1 MMRLR
6 ALLSSP
12 WTPHTNIKMIQR
24 LLIWIRAESYATY
37 CAHALTG
44 KWNFTMAIIDGFILQ
59 FFGWYSNRIC
69 RFNRRTI
76 FQVSCDTVYAVVLF
90 ANQRNDFQYKT
101 LNLVVL
107 FLFSQIM
114 STRITSRSI
123 KRIKAAEWRVNPLAV
138 CRILHNTPMMWH
150 VRLCVHKKKARKKN
164 GMMMG
169 FEGLDG
175 AGWEVV
181 IVGPQFDGRWWLR
194 SLIKCYY
201 SDNLRIWLNPRHY
214 FNLNMI

>member
-6 ALLSSP
+6 ALSSSP

-59 FFGWYSNRIC
+59 FFCWYSNRIC

-76 FQVSCDTVYAVVLF
+76 FQVSFDTVYAVVLF
-90 ANQRNDFQYKT
+90 ANQRNDFQYTT

-107 FLFSQIM
+107 FLSSQIM

-123 KRIKAAEWRVNPLAV
+123 KRIKAAGWRVNPLRRLAHITQHSDDVTRPPV
-138 CRILHNTPMMWH
+138 CAQEEGEKEEWDDD
-150 VRLCVHKKKARKKN
+150 
-164 GMMMG
+164 G
-169 FEGLDG
+169 FWG
-175 AGWEVV
+175 AGWGWMGGCYCGSSV
-181 IVGPQFDGRWWLR
+181 WWQV
-194 SLIKCYY
+194 
-201 SDNLRIWLNPRHY
+201 
-214 FNLNMI
+214 MIAIAHQMLLLG